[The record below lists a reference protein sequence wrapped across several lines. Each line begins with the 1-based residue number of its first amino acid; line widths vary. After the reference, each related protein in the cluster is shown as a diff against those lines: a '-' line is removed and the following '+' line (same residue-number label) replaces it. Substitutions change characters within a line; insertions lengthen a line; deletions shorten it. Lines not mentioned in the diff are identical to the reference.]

1 MRIITCRPGHSVEIK
16 LKTPTSPQ
24 FPAYHLFAHES
35 IEIFVGRVKE
45 HEIKLAVMAPR
56 QFTVLHNYY
65 WC

>member
-16 LKTPTSPQ
+16 LKALTSPQ
-24 FPAYHLFAHES
+24 LSAHQLFAYEN

-45 HEIKLAVMAPR
+45 DEIKLAVMAPR
-56 QFTVLHNYY
+56 QFAVVHNHY